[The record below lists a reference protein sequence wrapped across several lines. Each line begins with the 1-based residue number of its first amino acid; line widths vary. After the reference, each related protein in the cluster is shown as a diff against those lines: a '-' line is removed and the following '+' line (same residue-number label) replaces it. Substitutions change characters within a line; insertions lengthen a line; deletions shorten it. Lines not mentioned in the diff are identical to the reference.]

1 MNELN
6 RTLLDQLVKSRQ
18 RVDQLEKEVDAKRKE
33 NLLIKNHLQEL
44 TDFGEGLVVRMPED
58 WSLEEQNTALRLK
71 MLSMSLGEYSTLV
84 EENSKE
90 LHLNG
95 KKHEN
100 LFREVMQENEAY
112 CKELKKYNEKKAD
125 YEHVIK
131 EALKVSFHADADV
144 KNVLSAPDLESSREC
159 TIGSKAE
166 ESSRNCGTLKNEEGV
181 KLHEMTDEEFCDLQI
196 RLLEAGHEMSK
207 QELQAV
213 EDMFEK
219 TCISDNHAPVKASD
233 RNLEVTEKVEPCKVD
248 LLGLGWGGPSPAAI
262 MRHVRMYDG
271 VTNVSVDGDIASV
284 YFKNVALAS
293 RFRKDGSPHN
303 IDGIVVNVGEILL
316 EKTAVVS
323 SENSIETNVRVKVKR
338 RIKHAL

>member
-6 RTLLDQLVKSRQ
+6 QTLLDQLVKSRQ

-71 MLSMSLGEYSTLV
+71 MLLMSLGENSTVV

-90 LHLNG
+90 LDLNG

-100 LFREVMQENEAY
+100 LFRELMQENEAH
-112 CKELKKYNEKKAD
+112 CKELKKNNEKKSD
-125 YEHVIK
+125 YERVIK
-131 EALKVSFHADADV
+131 EALKVSFHADADAQ
-144 KNVLSAPDLESSREC
+144 NLLSAPNLESSGER
-159 TIGSKAE
+159 TIDNEAE
-166 ESSRNCGTLKNEEGV
+166 ESSIKCGTLMKEEDV

-219 TCISDNHAPVKASD
+219 TCISDNHPPGIASD
-233 RNLEVTEKVEPCKVD
+233 KKRVVSEKVEPCKVD
-248 LLGLGWGGPSPAAI
+248 LMGLGWGGPSPAAI
-262 MRHVRMYDG
+262 MRHVRMFDG

-338 RIKHAL
+338 RIKHA